1 MHAMIMIRVCCS
13 CATFCITGRS
23 EEEKDAMR
31 KLNREK
37 FKEASRKLILNCAY
51 LSLEIFPKQICDQN
65 LRELILDNNVL
76 EVNILRVRKR
86 VCER

>member
-1 MHAMIMIRVCCS
+1 MHATIMMDLRVCCVCTTS
-13 CATFCITGRS
+13 CITGRS

-37 FKEASRKLILNCAY
+37 FKEASRMLILNCAY
-51 LSLEIFPKQICDQN
+51 LSLDNFPKQICDQN

-86 VCER
+86 V